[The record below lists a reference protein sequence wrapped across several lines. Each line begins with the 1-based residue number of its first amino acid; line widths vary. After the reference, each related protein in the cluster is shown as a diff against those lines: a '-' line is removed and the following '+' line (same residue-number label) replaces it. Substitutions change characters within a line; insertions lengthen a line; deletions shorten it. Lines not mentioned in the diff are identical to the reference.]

1 MHLVGVEISTEL
13 LAFLAGISEDRVPT
27 NLIGYH
33 HFSTKITFIRYILLS
48 SKQFWGAG
56 PSIIA
61 SNKRPAVLPT
71 GDRQTY
77 GANEV
82 RQSCDSIMYSCRI
95 WRDMEIDGIV

>member
-13 LAFLAGISEDRVPT
+13 LAFLAVGISEDRVPT
-27 NLIGYH
+27 NLIGDH
-33 HFSTKITFIRYILLS
+33 HFPTKIT
-48 SKQFWGAG
+48 SKQFWGSG

-71 GDRQTY
+71 GDRQKY

-82 RQSCDSIMYSCRI
+82 RQSCDSICIRAEFGDT
-95 WRDMEIDGIV
+95 WK

>member
-13 LAFLAGISEDRVPT
+13 LAFLAVGISEDRVPT

-33 HFSTKITFIRYILLS
+33 HFPTKITFIRYILLS
-48 SKQFWGAG
+48 SKQFWQFWGAG

-71 GDRQTY
+71 GDRQKY

-82 RQSCDSIMYSCRI
+82 RQSWDSICI
-95 WRDMEIDGIV
+95 LAEFGDTWK